1 MAAKKP
7 KKTTKRHKKLGKAK
21 RLQANKPLSFSF
33 GASNPANVGGKG
45 L

>member
-21 RLQANKPLSFSF
+21 KLQANKPLSYSF
-33 GASNPANVGGKG
+33 GASGPAAKY
-45 L
+45 